1 MTEFAVFHEYAKEL
15 EDRIRLQTYPLA
27 IKMLEKESDIPDKT
41 QRPLRDFGYRLSSCQ
56 GFAMSR
62 REATVMATT
71 LEDMWCPEAAVGYGL
86 AEPTPYYFEGRHRFP
101 QTVESLEAGSIWANE
116 FPRFETGK
124 YIGIVSAPLNTV
136 NFKPDVIVMY
146 CDTGQL
152 GTLLLA
158 AASKEGRE
166 LSCTVGAKG
175 ACIYSVVAPMQS
187 GNYQVT
193 VPCPGDRRRAA
204 ALPNEM
210 IFSVPVRKM
219 EGLLISLRYL
229 EPYRYQ
235 LPFRYLMQPQSQ
247 LWPNYAEMGRQIGM
261 KWLK

>member
-1 MTEFAVFHEYAKEL
+1 MAELSVYHEYAKEL
-15 EDRIRLQTYPLA
+15 EGRIRLQTYPLA
-27 IKMLEKESDIPDKT
+27 IKMLERESDIPDNAQK
-41 QRPLRDFGYRLSSCQ
+41 PLRDSGTRLSSCQ

-62 REATVMATT
+62 REGTVMAAT

-86 AEPTPYYFEGRHRFP
+86 AEPTSYYFEGRHRFP
-101 QTVESLEAGSIWANE
+101 QTVESLEAGSIWAKE
-116 FPRFETGK
+116 FPRFAAGK
-124 YIGIVSAPLNTV
+124 YIGVLSAPLNTV
-136 NFKPDVIVMY
+136 NFEPDVIVLY

-166 LSCTVGAKG
+166 LTCTVGAKG
-175 ACIYSVVAPMQS
+175 ACIYSVVAPMQR
-187 GNYQVT
+187 GDYQVT
-193 VPCPGDRRRAA
+193 VPCPGDRRRAG

-210 IFSVPVRKM
+210 IFSVPVGKM
-219 EGLLISLRYL
+219 EDLLASLRYL

-247 LWPNYAEMGRQIGM
+247 LWPNYVEMGRQIGM

>member
-1 MTEFAVFHEYAKEL
+1 MTEFTVFHEYAKEL

-27 IKMLEKESDIPDKT
+27 VKMLEKESDIPDDAQK
-41 QRPLRDFGYRLSSCQ
+41 PMRDFGYRLSSCQ

-71 LEDMWCPEAAVGYGL
+71 LEDMWCPEAAVGFGL
-86 AEPTPYYFEGRHRFP
+86 VEPTSYYFEGRHRFP
-101 QTVESLEAGSIWANE
+101 QTVERLEAGSIWAHE
-116 FPRFETGK
+116 FPRLETNK

-136 NFKPDVIVMY
+136 NFEPDVVIIY
-146 CDTGQL
+146 CDAAQL
-152 GTLLLA
+152 GTFLLA

-166 LSCTVGAKG
+166 LTCTVGAKG
-175 ACIYSVVAPMQS
+175 ACVYAVVAPMQR

-204 ALPNEM
+204 AQPNEM
-210 IFSVPVRKM
+210 IFSVPVGKM
-219 EGLLISLRYL
+219 EDLLASLRYL

-235 LPFRYLMQPQSQ
+235 LPFRYIMQSQ
-247 LWPNYAEMGRQIGM
+247 GQLFPNYAEMGREMGM
-261 KWLK
+261 NWLK